1 MVLALDMQT
10 HGNTSFLPRP
20 TLNLRSGQNC
30 ISSSTFSAAVT
41 QTLGQPHPAAATVSE
56 RRCLFV
62 HHLGS
67 SAKRLFVVQ
76 EDFGLLTGHQQASE
90 TWVLGS
96 QESRFTAASEDEE
109 VSVPRGVFVC
119 LLD

>member
-1 MVLALDMQT
+1 MVLALGMQT

-30 ISSSTFSAAVT
+30 VSSSTFSTVVT
-41 QTLGQPHPAAATVSE
+41 QTLGKPHPPAATVFG

-67 SAKRLFVVQ
+67 SAKLLFVVQ

-96 QESRFTAASEDEE
+96 QESRFTAASEDIE